1 MKSLRNL
8 FMVAALIAIPAFG
21 QELTSDITGTV
32 TNGAGT
38 PVSGATVSVTYTPT
52 DTTITRTTSGNG
64 RYNAGGLKPGGPYEV
79 SVQSSAFSSETTT
92 SSIDSNTKFNLLVS
106 PTINVI
112 PDVVSELNA
121 LD

>member
-38 PVSGATVSVTYTPT
+38 PVSK
-52 DTTITRTTSGNG
+52 TIEQYADVFGFTL
-64 RYNAGGLKPGGPYEV
+64 YNMGFRVLPETIKSKPKG
-79 SVQSSAFSSETTT
+79 
-92 SSIDSNTKFNLLVS
+92 
-106 PTINVI
+106 
-112 PDVVSELNA
+112 
-121 LD
+121 